1 MKNQPRFKQILTVSW
16 ILFLII
22 CVGIFFTYS
31 EHFTPQ
37 KIAAFIEEF
46 KGGVLVIYLLISIL
60 RGLTLVP
67 STPFV
72 IAGTILLPAN
82 PFLVLLISITGIIFS
97 STMIYFFS
105 DYLGFGNYLEKKYP
119 DKIIKIKEQLQKPT
133 GFFFVFFWSF
143 FPVLPTDAVCYV
155 AGVLKIDFKKYI
167 LAITLGELII
177 CSIYIFFYG
186 ILSEFFRQYFNF

>member
-1 MKNQPRFKQILTVSW
+1 MKDQSRFKQILTVSW
-16 ILFLII
+16 ILFLITCI
-22 CVGIFFTYS
+22 GIFLIYS

-46 KGGVLVIYLLISIL
+46 KGGVLIIYLFISLL

-72 IAGTILLPAN
+72 LAGTILLPN
-82 PFLVLLISITGIIFS
+82 DPFLVLLISIAGIIFS
-97 STMIYFFS
+97 STMIYYFS
-105 DYLGFGNYLEKKYP
+105 DYLGFGTYLEKKYP
-119 DKIIKIKEQLQKPT
+119 GKIIKIKDQLQKPT

-155 AGVLKIDFKKYI
+155 AGVLRIDFKKYI

-186 ILSEFFRQYFNF
+186 ILSDFFNQYFG

>member
-1 MKNQPRFKQILTVSW
+1 MKDQSRFKQILTISW
-16 ILFLII
+16 ILFLITCI
-22 CVGIFFTYS
+22 GIFFIYS

-46 KGGVLVIYLLISIL
+46 KGGVLIIYLFISLL

-72 IAGTILLPAN
+72 LAGTILLPNN

-97 STMIYFFS
+97 STMIYYFS
-105 DYLGFGNYLEKKYP
+105 DYLGFGTYLEKKYP
-119 DKIIKIKEQLQKPT
+119 GKIIKIKEQLQKPT

-155 AGVLKIDFKKYI
+155 AGVLRIDFKKYI

-186 ILSEFFRQYFNF
+186 ILSDVFKQYFG